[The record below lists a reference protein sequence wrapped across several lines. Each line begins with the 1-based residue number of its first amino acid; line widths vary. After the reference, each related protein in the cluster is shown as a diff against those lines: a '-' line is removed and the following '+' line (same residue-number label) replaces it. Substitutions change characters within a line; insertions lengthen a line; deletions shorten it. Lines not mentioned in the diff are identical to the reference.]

1 MSPEILWNQLSSFTT
16 VFLGIFM
23 EAAPFLLL
31 GTIASGL
38 IEVFVSQ
45 DDLAHF
51 FPTRLIPATITGSLL
66 GFIFPVCDCGVVPLT
81 QRLYK
86 KGLPISSGIA
96 FLLAAPIVNPIVI
109 ASTYSAYGLG
119 RVLVT
124 RLILGIVIS
133 FSVGLIFSLNKSPAS
148 LMRTPVILNM
158 VRPDLVEPDPVPKL
172 SFFRRLMAAFR
183 ISGNEFFNMGRYLVI
198 GSMLAALVQTV
209 VPPSLLIAAG
219 SGPLSSVIVM
229 QGLAFM
235 LSVCSTVDAF
245 ISLTFVKLFS
255 TGSILSF
262 LVFGPMI
269 DIKSTMMF
277 LGVMRP
283 KMVFYLILLTFL
295 LVTFSTLFLN
305 NVLGW

>member
-1 MSPEILWNQLSSFTT
+1 MSPETLWNQLSSFTT

-45 DDLAHF
+45 DTLARF
-51 FPTRLIPATITGSLL
+51 FPSRLIPATITGSLL

-86 KGLPISSGIA
+86 KGLPTSAGIA

-109 ASTYSAYGLG
+109 ASTYSAYGFG
-119 RVLVT
+119 RVLLT
-124 RLILGIVIS
+124 RLILGVVIS

-148 LMRTPVILNM
+148 LMRAPASLTNVHL
-158 VRPDLVEPDPVPKL
+158 DLAVSDLAPNL
-172 SFFRRLMAAFR
+172 SFLTRLKTAFR

-198 GSMLAALVQTV
+198 GSLLAALVQTV
-209 VPPSLLIAAG
+209 IPPSLIIAAG

-229 QGLAFM
+229 QGLAFV

-295 LVTFSTLFLN
+295 LVTLTTLFLN

>member
-1 MSPEILWNQLSSFTT
+1 MSPETFWNQLSSFTT

-45 DDLAHF
+45 ENLARF

-86 KGLPISSGIA
+86 KGLPTSAGIA

-109 ASTYSAYGLG
+109 ASTYSAYGFG

-148 LMRTPVILNM
+148 LMRA
-158 VRPDLVEPDPVPKL
+158 PVPLANVHLELAVQDPAPNL
-172 SFFRRLMAAFR
+172 SFFTRLKTAFR

-198 GSMLAALVQTV
+198 GSLLAALVQTV
-209 VPPSLLIAAG
+209 IPPSLIIAAG

-229 QGLAFM
+229 QGLAFI

>member
-1 MSPEILWNQLSSFTT
+1 MSPETLWNQLSSFTT

-31 GTIASGL
+31 GTIASGI

-45 DDLAHF
+45 DDLAYF
-51 FPTRLIPATITGSLL
+51 FPSRLIPATIAGSLL

-109 ASTYSAYGLG
+109 ASTYSAYGFG

-148 LMRTPVILNM
+148 LMRTPVTLTISHS
-158 VRPDLVEPDPVPKL
+158 DKDDPSPSPKL
-172 SFFRRLMAAFR
+172 PFIARLKTAFR
-183 ISGNEFFNMGRYLVI
+183 ISGNEFFSMGRYLVI
-198 GSMLAALVQTV
+198 GSLLAAFVQTV
-209 VPPSLLIAAG
+209 VPPSLIIAAG

-229 QGLAFM
+229 QGLAFV

-295 LVTFSTLFLN
+295 LVTLSTLFIN
-305 NVLGW
+305 NILGW

>member
-1 MSPEILWNQLSSFTT
+1 MSPETLWNQLSSFTT

-45 DDLAHF
+45 DNLARF
-51 FPTRLIPATITGSLL
+51 FPSRLIPATITGSLL

-86 KGLPISSGIA
+86 KGLPTSAGIA

-109 ASTYSAYGLG
+109 ASTYSAYGFG

-133 FSVGLIFSLNKSPAS
+133 FSVGLIFSLNKAPAS
-148 LMRTPVILNM
+148 LMRAQIPSTNVHIDL
-158 VRPDLVEPDPVPKL
+158 VVPDLAPNL
-172 SFFRRLMAAFR
+172 SFFTRLQAAFR

-198 GSMLAALVQTV
+198 GSLLAALVQTV
-209 VPPSLLIAAG
+209 IPPSLIIAAG

-229 QGLAFM
+229 QGLAFV

-295 LVTFSTLFLN
+295 LVTLTTLFLN